1 MPRPGDAPA
10 DPSFLAA
17 CGVAL
22 FTAALMA
29 IVVVG
34 SGALLDLMGLE
45 LPEDGMCEEI
55 ELRREPMCLA
65 EG

>member
-1 MPRPGDAPA
+1 MPKPAEVA

-22 FTAALMA
+22 FTAALMT

-34 SGALLDLMGLE
+34 SGKLVELMGLE
-45 LPEDGMCEEI
+45 HPEDGMSMEI
-55 ELRREPMCLA
+55 ELRREPMCFVD
-65 EG
+65 G